1 MFSWLFKK
9 ETPKIEITKY
19 LPIYKAILDN
29 NVNSLGN
36 IKNIINQIPYEREYE
51 SEDKKYYHDNLY
63 PPALIYA
70 IWLCNIFKISKDE
83 NQILENIYAKNNS
96 QTVESHAREQLKQ
109 IIIDLIQKGA
119 DPNLKYNKT
128 ALMYAVEYND
138 DDMINF
144 LLDNGANF
152 DATNNYGHTTL
163 MYAILHKIDKVKL
176 LISMGADVTK
186 KSSEDQT
193 TLMYAIQSS
202 NIDIVELLLDKI
214 TDETQRIEFI
224 NQVGTYY
231 SALMYAVMYND
242 FDMVKL
248 LLEKGANPNII
259 SKYGNTALNSAIMF
273 SNEKYYYYNKE
284 KYKIP
289 THEMTNQIVTL
300 LLNYGADPNLKD
312 NHKKTALIHAAEYPT
327 KYPTKGYYYKEDP
340 GNAYSEIVQVL
351 LKNGAKPNLKDNAG
365 KTALIHAAEYPT
377 KGYYYKE
384 DKEDPDDKE
393 DPGTFAFVSKM
404 NAYSKIVYVLLKY
417 HANPNLKDDYGK
429 TALDYAKPDS
439 DISILLTPKR
449 KGGSTKS
456 RRLKTKKTVKK
467 YRKKPQN

>member
-1 MFSWLFKK
+1 MVSRFFGKKNIK

-19 LPIYKAILDN
+19 LPIYKAILGN
-29 NVNSLGN
+29 NVNSLDN
-36 IKNIINQIPYEREYE
+36 IKNIINKIPYEKITE
-51 SEDKKYYHDNLY
+51 SPSGMWSDTVVHLY

-70 IWLCNIFKISKDE
+70 IWLCNIFKISEDE

-96 QTVESHAREQLKQ
+96 QTVQSHAREQLKQ

-144 LLDNGANF
+144 LLENGAKF
-152 DATNNYGHTTL
+152 DATNKNGITTL
-163 MYAILHKIDKVKL
+163 MYAIQYDKIDKVKL
-176 LISMGADVTK
+176 LISKGADVNAKGRDGETA
-186 KSSEDQT
+186 
-193 TLMYAIQSS
+193 LIRAINKPS
-202 NIDIVELLLDKI
+202 DMVELLIEKGAKLDMQDNNGK
-214 TDETQRIEFI
+214 T
-224 NQVGTYY
+224 
-231 SALMYAVMYND
+231 ALMYVVMYND

-248 LLEKGANPNII
+248 LLENGANPNII

-284 KYKIP
+284 KYNIA

-300 LLNYGADPNLKD
+300 LLNYGADHNLKD
-312 NHKKTALIHAAEYPT
+312 NDRKTALIHAVEYPT
-327 KYPTKGYYYKEDP
+327 KYTNPVYYYKEDP
-340 GNAYSEIVQVL
+340 GNAYSKIVQVL
-351 LKNGAKPNLKDNAG
+351 LKYGADPNLKDN
-365 KTALIHAAEYPT
+365 
-377 KGYYYKE
+377 
-384 DKEDPDDKE
+384 
-393 DPGTFAFVSKM
+393 VR
-404 NAYSKIVYVLLKY
+404 
-417 HANPNLKDDYGK
+417 K

-439 DISILLTPKR
+439 YISRLLTPKR

>member
-1 MFSWLFKK
+1 
-9 ETPKIEITKY
+9 
-19 LPIYKAILDN
+19 
-29 NVNSLGN
+29 
-36 IKNIINQIPYEREYE
+36 
-51 SEDKKYYHDNLY
+51 
-63 PPALIYA
+63 
-70 IWLCNIFKISKDE
+70 
-83 NQILENIYAKNNS
+83 
-96 QTVESHAREQLKQ
+96 
-109 IIIDLIQKGA
+109 
-119 DPNLKYNKT
+119 
-128 ALMYAVEYND
+128 MYAVEYND

-144 LLDNGANF
+144 LLDNGAKF

-163 MYAILHKIDKVKL
+163 MYAILHDKIDQVKL
-176 LISMGADVTK
+176 LISKGADVTK

-193 TLMYAIQSS
+193 TLMYAIHSS
-202 NIDIVELLLDKI
+202 NNIDIVELLLDKI

-231 SALMYAVMYND
+231 SALMYAVTYND

-248 LLEKGANPNII
+248 LLENGANPNII

-284 KYKIP
+284 KYNIA

-312 NHKKTALIHAAEYPT
+312 NDRKTALIHAVEYPT
-327 KYPTKGYYYKEDP
+327 KYTNPVYYYKEDP
-340 GNAYSEIVQVL
+340 GNAYSKIVQVL
-351 LKNGAKPNLKDNAG
+351 LKYGADPNLKDN
-365 KTALIHAAEYPT
+365 
-377 KGYYYKE
+377 
-384 DKEDPDDKE
+384 
-393 DPGTFAFVSKM
+393 VR
-404 NAYSKIVYVLLKY
+404 
-417 HANPNLKDDYGK
+417 K

-439 DISILLTPKR
+439 YISRLLTPKR